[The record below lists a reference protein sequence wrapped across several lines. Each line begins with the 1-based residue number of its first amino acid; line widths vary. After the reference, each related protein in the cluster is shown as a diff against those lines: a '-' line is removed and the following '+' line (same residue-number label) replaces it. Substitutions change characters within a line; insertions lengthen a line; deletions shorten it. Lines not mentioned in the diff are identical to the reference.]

1 MKILLSLALVLV
13 LGLTLTPSK
22 AQGYQPGDKALNFNL
37 KNVDGRMV
45 SLGSDPAAKGYIVV
59 FTCNTCP
66 VAQSYEDRV
75 IALHQRYASLG
86 YPVVAINPND
96 PNRSAGDDAA
106 RMKQRAEAKK
116 YGFAYLTDAT
126 QEVARAY
133 GALRTPHVYVVQ
145 RVGSDWVVRY
155 VGAID
160 NNAGD
165 PDNASKKYVAEAV
178 DALLADRPVPT
189 ATTKAVG
196 CGIKWKTT

>member
-1 MKILLSLALVLV
+1 MKTNLSLALVL
-13 LGLTLTPSK
+13 LTLSTVLLK

-45 SLGSDPAAKGYIVV
+45 SLASDPKAKGYIMV

-75 IALHQRYASLG
+75 VALHQKYAGLG

-96 PNRSAGDDAA
+96 ASRSTGDDAA
-106 RMKQRAEAKK
+106 HMKQRAEAKK

-126 QEVARAY
+126 QEVARTY

-145 RVGSDWVVRY
+145 RVGSDWLVRY

-160 NNAGD
+160 NNSGD
-165 PDNASKKYVAEAV
+165 ADGASKKYVAEAV

-189 ATTKAVG
+189 ATTKAIG